1 MNFTN
6 LNSGDFVGIVLVGAI
21 ALGLQLIIVRW
32 MWKVNIQTKQQRVIL
47 ELLAKLCEKNGV
59 TKDEIESLKFG
70 HDIK

>member
-6 LNSGDFVGIVLVGAI
+6 ITSGDFIGIIIIAAI
-21 ALGLQLIIVRW
+21 ALCIQLVIVRW

-59 TKDEIESLKFG
+59 AKDEIESLKFG